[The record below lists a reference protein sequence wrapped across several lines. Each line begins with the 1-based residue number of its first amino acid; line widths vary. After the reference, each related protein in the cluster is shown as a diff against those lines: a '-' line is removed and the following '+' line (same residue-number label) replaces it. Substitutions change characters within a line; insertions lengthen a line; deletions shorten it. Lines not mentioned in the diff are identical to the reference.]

1 MPLTCSRVS
10 FLTPHRTTRTTPR
23 ARWRN
28 GASPSES
35 EALLLLALRPV
46 AIGSLTCHSPTR
58 PLPSHSE
65 PPSASSLAS
74 PDRTLCLKAPF
85 HSSSVRGSPVRPRR
99 LALEILPCQCSL
111 TGPLWGESESLSP
124 ALPGASGAFHHPSI
138 YSLFKSGAPGHVA
151 GREGRASGW
160 ERRFCNLPG
169 EGLGFSRMTPLA
181 CDPLIHHL

>member
-1 MPLTCSRVS
+1 M
-10 FLTPHRTTRTTPR
+10 
-23 ARWRN
+23 
-28 GASPSES
+28 
-35 EALLLLALRPV
+35 

-85 HSSSVRGSPVRPRR
+85 HSSSVRRSPVRPRR

-138 YSLFKSGAPGHVA
+138 YSLFKSGAPGQLLG
-151 GREGRASGW
+151 GREGPQAGNAGSVTCLGKGWDFPGRLLWPVIPSFIISIPDLRAPVLGLT
-160 ERRFCNLPG
+160 LPLTLHAD
-169 EGLGFSRMTPLA
+169 LGNGAR
-181 CDPLIHHL
+181 